1 MYLLL
6 AHCVHKVCSA
16 ACLLLERVSF
26 RVQFPAVPQ
35 WRRSRACYLK
45 FTSRISGRSSL
56 LLSPSLSLTL
66 SAQCAAALNLK
77 RTAVHI
83 LVLKQALL
91 ERSSRKIN
99 SMQIVADSAGKL
111 VLAFND

>member
-56 LLSPSLSLTL
+56 LLFPSLSLSTE
-66 SAQCAAALNLK
+66 CVAALNLK
-77 RTAVHI
+77 RTAVHV

-91 ERSSRKIN
+91 KRSSRKIN

>member
-6 AHCVHKVCSA
+6 AHCVHKLCSA

-45 FTSRISGRSSL
+45 FTSRISG
-56 LLSPSLSLTL
+56 LSVQSIQSG
-66 SAQCAAALNLK
+66 AAAAGLNLK
-77 RTAVHI
+77 RSAT
-83 LVLKQALL
+83 
-91 ERSSRKIN
+91 R
-99 SMQIVADSAGKL
+99 IVYFMY
-111 VLAFND
+111 V